1 VIKHISLLL
10 AALLFA
16 APIVLT
22 PREARANPE
31 VMLKQAEKF
40 YEQLEYIQA
49 LKILLQVQQQKT
61 ATAIQRARAYLYMGV
76 CFTALGQAQNAVSA
90 FIEVLKLR
98 PRFRLP
104 SGVSPSI
111 RTMFVQALKRLKL
124 PLVPPPPK
132 KAGRPGPGPRKP
144 VGPQKTVDILAKAP
158 LKTSAGK
165 PVTVK
170 IDIEDPGKRIKRLSI
185 RWRRIGG
192 PDYSTIKLAYKG
204 KKATLEGTIPI
215 AAVGTKKGRLA
226 YFVEARD
233 AGGRVVARS
242 ASENTPHE
250 IDLTPFDEGG
260 SNWAW
265 WTLGIVG
272 GAAAIAGAVVAIVLL
287 SKGGDNPVTPP
298 GTADVTVVLE

>member
-1 VIKHISLLL
+1 MLV
-10 AALLFA
+10 A

-22 PREARANPE
+22 PTRASANPE
-31 VMLKQAEKF
+31 LLLKQAEKF
-40 YEQLEYIQA
+40 YEQLEYIAA
-49 LKILLQVQQQKT
+49 LKVLLKVQQQKD

-90 FIEVLKLR
+90 FVEVLKLR

-111 RTMFVQALKRLKL
+111 RTMFVAALKQLNL
-124 PLVPPPPK
+124 PLVPPPPGKGK
-132 KAGRPGPGPRKP
+132 KPPPRRPP
-144 VGPQKTVDILAKAP
+144 GPQKTVDILAKAP

-165 PVTVK
+165 PITVK
-170 IDIEDPGKRIKRLSI
+170 IDIEDPGKRIKTLSI

-192 PDYSTIKLAYKG
+192 PDYSSVKLVYEG
-204 KKATLEGTIPI
+204 KKATLEGTIPV
-215 AAVGTKKGRLA
+215 AAVGAKKGRLA
-226 YFVEARD
+226 YFVEAKD
-233 AGGRVVARS
+233 AAGRVVARS
-242 ASENTPHE
+242 ASENAPHE
-250 IDLTPFDEGG
+250 IDLTPLDEGG

-272 GAAAIAGAVVAIVLL
+272 GAAAIAGGIVAIVLL
-287 SKGGDNPVTPP
+287 TKGGDTPTTPP